1 MVNKKQPLKKERVRS
16 SADIS
21 RGKQAEDALR
31 ESEERVR
38 YVLENVQDAVWSA
51 DLTGQYEFLSPL
63 MAHIY
68 GRPLEEMI
76 NNPAFW
82 IEAVY
87 PEDQAAARA
96 SDEALKRDGHIEL
109 EYRIVHPDG
118 TVRWILDRKT
128 LIRDAHGEPSR
139 IAGIISDVT
148 ERKNIEEAQ
157 KKSEER
163 LREVLANSID
173 AAYKRNLLTDAY
185 DYFSPSFARISGY
198 APDEMNALP
207 LETVENLMHPN
218 DVAEVKSVIAKSM
231 ANPDSKPYQMEYR
244 FKHKQGHYRW
254 FQDRYTVM
262 RDERGQPLALIGSVS
277 DITERKSAE
286 EALALSEEKFRLLVE
301 NSHDIIY
308 TLTPEGVFTFVS
320 PSWTT
325 LLGHPVNQVA
335 GNPFQPFVHPDDVPE
350 CMVWLQKVIETG
362 QRQEGI
368 DYRVRHMDGSWRWH
382 TSSAVPLRD
391 QAGIV
396 IGFEGTASDITERK
410 KAEEA
415 LAGSEERYR
424 NILEQMHDSYFKVD
438 LAGNFTLVNDAT
450 CRNLGY
456 TVEELIGRNF
466 TIIAPGEDVVKAIF
480 EAYNKVY
487 KTGEP
492 YMGFTFKVIRKDG
505 FVGYAEVSISVIKN
519 EQGRPIGFRSVGR
532 DHTERKQLEQKLME
546 LATHDGLTGLANR
559 ALLYDRFGIAMANA
573 QRNKKKIAVMTLD
586 LDLFKYVN
594 DTLGHDIGD
603 RVLIAVAGRL
613 TGALRKSDTV
623 ARMGGDEF
631 VLLLWEVDDKD
642 AAIIVA
648 EKILKDFR
656 QPFISDGHSLKVT
669 ISIGIAIYPEDG
681 ENMEELLKCSD
692 KLLYTAKQNGGDK
705 FAI

>member
-1 MVNKKQPLKKERVRS
+1 VVNKKQPLKKERVRS